1 MLSAA
6 KWGALVGVCSYLVLI
21 VGLTL
26 LNAALFGNSPA
37 DLDHPGALTFVC
49 LGIFGLLFA
58 FSAAGYFTGR
68 ETLRAGLGALS
79 AVIAFAVYYLLS
91 LIYTPDRSAASTAST
106 TTTPAGAHPLPA
118 VFQALAAIVAGL
130 IVAGFAALMGW
141 LGARP
146 AVQQARKRLNL
157 ATATDATDSTDSTEP
172 DEIPASLKAIPLAD
186 ATEAP
191 ESTEA
196 PATTAERDDT
206 VVG

>member
-1 MLSAA
+1 ML
-6 KWGALVGVCSYLVLI
+6 
-21 VGLTL
+21 
-26 LNAALFGNSPA
+26 
-37 DLDHPGALTFVC
+37 
-49 LGIFGLLFA
+49 
-58 FSAAGYFTGR
+58 SAAGYFTGR

-157 ATATDATDSTDSTEP
+157 ATATDATDSTEP